1 MPKVA
6 LIVFRPPYSFCKPP
20 ATPTSSSGTTV
31 DRCVLSWVWPS
42 TDRLTS
48 GPCISQEEA
57 LSRTKTGVH
66 AITSMC
72 SQVSAQVHLFFCRCC
87 NLLLYL
93 YLSLIFSSSSLRSSL
108 IAHWDD
114 FFFCVCVCVCV
125 LSLGCLW
132 VSVLHCRE
140 DAGVCI
146 SRCWGTCDCGCQIGV
161 LFECVL
167 SGYVSQRFSLHM
179 ITVNRCSSTKHF
191 LL

>member
-1 MPKVA
+1 MQCHIYICASLGMPKVA
-6 LIVFRPPYSFCKPP
+6 LIVFRPPYSFRKPP

-57 LSRTKTGVH
+57 LSRTKRGVH

-72 SQVSAQVHLFFCRCC
+72 SQVSAQVHLFFCRYC

-114 FFFCVCVCVCV
+114 FFFVCVYVSVSSVWDAYGSLSCTVEKMQVCV
-125 LSLGCLW
+125 YLD
-132 VSVLHCRE
+132 V
-140 DAGVCI
+140 
-146 SRCWGTCDCGCQIGV
+146 GV
-161 LFECVL
+161 LVI
-167 SGYVSQRFSLHM
+167 VAVR
-179 ITVNRCSSTKHF
+179 
-191 LL
+191 